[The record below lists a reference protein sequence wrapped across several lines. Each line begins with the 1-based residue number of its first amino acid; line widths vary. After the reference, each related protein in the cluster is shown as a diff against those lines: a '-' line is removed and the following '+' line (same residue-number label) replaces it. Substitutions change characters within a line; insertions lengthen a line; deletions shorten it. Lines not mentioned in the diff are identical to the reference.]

1 MTASH
6 FRWIALPAA
15 VALFTAC
22 RSTAATTTAGPAP
35 APAQMP
41 EAGATPAPTL
51 DRPIPYHLLESP
63 AFARAVAKGTRTR
76 TGQPGPNYWQ
86 QWAHYTL
93 AADYDPSTGRLS
105 GTSTVRYYNR
115 SPDSLPTVLVHV
127 RANLFGPDA
136 YRNRQVPTVGNV
148 SFTRVAAQ
156 GQELADTTGPQ
167 FFTMGGP
174 GRRLPTG
181 YHVNGTVMRI
191 VLPHAVAAGDSV
203 DLQFAWQYTVPP
215 VGAPRGGR
223 NDMFAFVSY
232 WYPQLAV
239 YDDVNGW
246 QADQYRGN
254 AEFYMGYG
262 DYDVALT
269 VPAGYLIAA
278 TGTLTNP
285 TAVLSRQTRERL
297 ALSRSVD
304 TVVHVVAAADRG
316 AGPATATG
324 AKLTWRFQARGV
336 RDFDWGVSNQYVW
349 DATRALPGDVNG
361 DGRPDT
367 TAINA
372 FWVPELPNTRWA
384 SGARY
389 TRYAIEFLS
398 RFLWPYPWPQMTA
411 ANGPSCGGMEF
422 PMITCISGGRDTIGL
437 ASVIV
442 HETGHMWFP
451 MQVGSD
457 EKSHSWQDEGFTQFD
472 ASQGMDSLYP
482 TAAEEQ
488 RNRRIYE
495 FWARTGN
502 EVDLM
507 RHGDLYPLSSP
518 AFGIASYMKMATILG
533 TLRSMLGTADFMQAY
548 RAYGHRWQYKHPQ
561 PEDFWYTV
569 DNVTHRDLWWFWRT
583 WFYETWTLD
592 QAVGAVTPR
601 GESTEITIE
610 DRGLAPMPV
619 LLAITRADSSVEH
632 RTIPVDVWLG
642 GRNRTTLTVPTGAGV
657 TKVEIDPDSLYPDLD
672 RSNNSWPAGTK

>member
-1 MTASH
+1 MTC
-6 FRWIALPAA
+6 FDIRRCALP
-15 VALFTAC
+15 VALVLLASAC
-22 RSTAATTTAGPAP
+22 RSGAATGAAAAPPAP
-35 APAQMP
+35 AA
-41 EAGATPAPTL
+41 AAATAAAPGL

-76 TGQPGPNYWQ
+76 AGRPGPQYWQ

-93 AADYDPSTGRLS
+93 AADYDPATGRLS
-105 GTSTVRYYNR
+105 GTSTVRYFNR
-115 SPDSLPTVLVHV
+115 SPDSLPTLFVHV

-136 YRNRQVPTVGNV
+136 YRNRHVPTLENV
-148 SFTRVAAQ
+148 AFSRVAVA
-156 GQELADTTGPQ
+156 GRELTDTTAPAGQ
-167 FFTMGGP
+167 
-174 GRRLPTG
+174 GRRPPPG
-181 YHVNGTVMRI
+181 YHVDGTVMRI
-191 VLPHAVAAGDSV
+191 VLPEALAAGDSL
-203 DLQFAWQYTVPP
+203 DLEFAWRYTVPP
-215 VGAPRGGR
+215 EGGSRGGR
-223 NDMFAFVSY
+223 NEMFAFVSY

-285 TAVLSRQTRERL
+285 AEVLAPGTRERL
-297 ALSRSVD
+297 ALARSAD
-304 TVVHVVAAADRG
+304 SVVHVVPAAGRG
-316 AGPATATG
+316 AGTATAAG
-324 AKLTWRFQARGV
+324 RVLTWRFRAHGV
-336 RDFDWGVSNQYVW
+336 RDFDWGISDRYVW
-349 DATRALPGDVNG
+349 DATRALPGDVDG
-361 DGRPDT
+361 DGAPDT

-372 FWVPELPNTRWA
+372 FWVPEVPDTKWA
-384 SGARY
+384 DGARY

-411 ANGPSCGGMEF
+411 VNGPSCGGMEF

-482 TAAEEQ
+482 SAREEQ
-488 RNRRIYE
+488 QNRRIYE

-507 RHGDLYPLSSP
+507 RHGDLYPLNSP
-518 AFGIASYMKMATILG
+518 AFSIASYLKTATILG
-533 TLRSMLGTADFMQAY
+533 MLRSMLGPEEFMQAY
-548 RAYGHRWQYKHPQ
+548 RAYGRRWQYKHPQ
-561 PEDFWYTV
+561 PEDFWYSV
-569 DNVTHRDLWWFWRT
+569 DDVTHRDLWWFWRT

-601 GESTEITIE
+601 GDTTDITIE

-619 LLAITRADSSVEH
+619 PLVITRADGSVER

-642 GRNRTTLTVPTGAGV
+642 GRNRTTLAVPTGSGITQV
-657 TKVEIDPDSLYPDLD
+657 VIDADSLYPDLD
-672 RSNNSWPAGTK
+672 RGNNRWPAAAGTGGP

>member
-1 MTASH
+1 MT
-6 FRWIALPAA
+6 RRDLRALAAPAA
-15 VALFTAC
+15 VALLVAC
-22 RSTAATTTAGPAP
+22 GRTAASGAPGAAP
-35 APAQMP
+35 APALVAQ
-41 EAGATPAPTL
+41 TPGVE
-51 DRPIPYHLLESP
+51 RPIPYHVLESP
-63 AFARAVAKGTRTR
+63 GFARAVQNGTRTR
-76 TGQPGPNYWQ
+76 TGAPGANYWQ
-86 QWAHYTL
+86 QWARYTL
-93 AADYDPSTGRLS
+93 AADYDPATGHLA
-105 GTSTVRYYNR
+105 GTSTVRYFNR
-115 SPDSLPTVLVHV
+115 SPDSLITVFVHV

-136 YRNRQVPTVGNV
+136 YRDRHVPTMGNV

-156 GQELADTTGPQ
+156 GQDLADTTGPQ
-167 FFTMGGP
+167 FALGGP
-174 GRRLPTG
+174 ARRPSTG
-181 YHVNGTVMRI
+181 YHVDGTVMRI
-191 VLPHAVAAGDSV
+191 VLPHTVAAGDSV
-203 DLQFAWQYTVPP
+203 DLQFAWQYTVAPE
-215 VGAPRGGR
+215 GGPRGGR
-223 NDMFAFVSY
+223 SDMFAFVSY

-254 AEFYMGYG
+254 GEFYMGYA
-262 DYDVALT
+262 DYDVSIT

-278 TGTLTNP
+278 TGTLTNG
-285 TAVLSRQTRERL
+285 TEVLTPRTRERL
-297 ALSRSVD
+297 ALARTVD
-304 TVVHVVAAADRG
+304 SVVHVVTAADRG
-316 AGPATATG
+316 AGTATTG
-324 AKLTWRFQARGV
+324 GPTLTWRFQARGV
-336 RDFDWGVSNQYVW
+336 RDFDWGISDQYVW

-372 FWVPELPNTRWA
+372 FWVPELPNTQWA

-422 PMITCISGGRDTIGL
+422 PMITCISGGRDTVGL

-472 ASQGMDSLYP
+472 ASQGMDSLY
-482 TAAEEQ
+482 ASAHEEQ
-488 RNRRIYE
+488 QNRRIYE

-507 RHGDLYPLSSP
+507 RHGDLYPLNSP
-518 AFGIASYMKMATILG
+518 AFGIASYMKTATVLG
-533 TLRSMLGTADFMQAY
+533 TLRGMLGTEEFMRAY
-548 RAYGHRWQYKHPQ
+548 RTYGHRWQYKHPQ
-561 PEDFWYTV
+561 PEDFWYTIN
-569 DNVTHRDLWWFWRT
+569 DVTHRDLWWFWRT

-592 QAVGAVTPR
+592 QAVAGVAAHGAT
-601 GESTEITIE
+601 TEITIE

-619 LLAITRADSSVEH
+619 SLAITRADGSVEM
-632 RTIPVDVWLG
+632 RTLPVDAWLS
-642 GRNRTTLTVPTGAGV
+642 GRARSTLSVPTGPGV
-657 TKVEIDPDSLYPDLD
+657 TKVEIDPDDRYPDLD
-672 RSNNSWPAGTK
+672 RTNNTWSAPAR